1 MNLKKTLQEPMRRRQ
16 TRKYEER
23 ISSQTVAYHD
33 WILKKEKAERE
44 GSALLGQEL
53 TIEYI
58 AYSGCG
64 EAFSLKDADAD
75 LTVFYGDGGKPEKE
89 EMGLLADYFARH
101 PQVLIAYGD
110 EDEVDTSSG
119 EPRRKNPWLKPDW
132 SPDTLIS
139 YFYFGNIFAVRTEAC
154 REIPWLGSRDFRK
167 NLYDFCLKAVEIK
180 GEAGHIDSVLFHN
193 TCPICPFGME
203 EKYEDIKKEAYIR
216 RGWPLKPE
224 GMVSIVIPSKDNP
237 GVLST
242 CEKNKERIHLMLSQ
256 MQEECRFRYIYEPME
271 FNFSAMCNKGAELA
285 KGDYILLLNDDIEII
300 QEDWLDKMLE
310 KAMLPHVGAVGVKLL
325 YPGSNTIQHAGI
337 TNIRLGP
344 AHKLQ
349 FRDDRN
355 DYYFLRNRLCFD
367 VLGVTGACL
376 MVKKSTYE
384 AAGGLSETL
393 RVAFNDV
400 ELCYHL
406 YDMGYVNVVRNDVA
420 LYHHESLSR
429 GMDDSVEKLKRL
441 HQELNMLYELHP
453 SIYGQDPFYHR
464 YLVRDVLDQEFYAGN
479 RYEYTDRCDRAE
491 PEALRDGLR
500 PEWSNE
506 VLRMGIEFAGDLCKW
521 ETGKNGG
528 GNYFIQGWC
537 YALQVDNSQYRFNLL
552 LKPVDRGDGP
562 AEESG
567 GEAGAVWK
575 VPVNRQYRPDIQ
587 ENLGHMQMV
596 ALTGVCLQFD
606 REALPEGEYLIGFL
620 WEDCCSRQKLYQWTA
635 ETMEIV
641 H

>member
-1 MNLKKTLQEPMRRRQ
+1 M
-16 TRKYEER
+16 
-23 ISSQTVAYHD
+23 
-33 WILKKEKAERE
+33 
-44 GSALLGQEL
+44 
-53 TIEYI
+53 
-58 AYSGCG
+58 
-64 EAFSLKDADAD
+64 
-75 LTVFYGDGGKPEKE
+75 
-89 EMGLLADYFARH
+89 
-101 PQVLIAYGD
+101 
-110 EDEVDTSSG
+110 
-119 EPRRKNPWLKPDW
+119 
-132 SPDTLIS
+132 
-139 YFYFGNIFAVRTEAC
+139 
-154 REIPWLGSRDFRK
+154 
-167 NLYDFCLKAVEIK
+167 
-180 GEAGHIDSVLFHN
+180 
-193 TCPICPFGME
+193 
-203 EKYEDIKKEAYIR
+203 
-216 RGWPLKPE
+216 
-224 GMVSIVIPSKDNP
+224 
-237 GVLST
+237 
-242 CEKNKERIHLMLSQ
+242 
-256 MQEECRFRYIYEPME
+256 
-271 FNFSAMCNKGAELA
+271 
-285 KGDYILLLNDDIEII
+285 
-300 QEDWLDKMLE
+300 
-310 KAMLPHVGAVGVKLL
+310 
-325 YPGSNTIQHAGI
+325 
-337 TNIRLGP
+337 
-344 AHKLQ
+344 
-349 FRDDRN
+349 
-355 DYYFLRNRLCFD
+355 
-367 VLGVTGACL
+367 TGACL